1 MGEVMPTYDFMCLKC
16 GVTLEVVQSFSE
28 TTSPRCTCGEQMRKQ
43 YTAIPVH
50 FKGTGWGKD

>member
-1 MGEVMPTYDFMCLKC
+1 MPTYDFMCLKC

-28 TTSPRCTCGEQMRKQ
+28 TTSPRCTCGEQMHKQ